1 MRVPRN
7 CNIHAMAAK
16 SNKDRA
22 IALAQE
28 QGVGR
33 ARDFEAQGIPR
44 MTLRRLVEEGA
55 LTQPSRG
62 LYQLANAE
70 HSAEHSLAE
79 AAKAAPSGVVA
90 LLSALQFHGLTTQT
104 PHAVWMLMPSKA
116 WAPTKPPVRLKIIR
130 ASGEALTAGIKHHR
144 IDGVSVPITTPA
156 KTVADCFKHRSK
168 VGLDVALEALRDALR
183 RKRATTDEIWRFAVA
198 DRVATVMRPYLE
210 NLP

>member
-1 MRVPRN
+1 ML
-7 CNIHAMAAK
+7 AMAAK

-33 ARDFEAQGIPR
+33 ARDFEAKGIPR

-104 PHAVWMLMPSKA
+104 PHAVWMLMP
-116 WAPTKPPVRLKIIR
+116 PVRLKIIR
-130 ASGEALTAGIKHHR
+130 ASGEALTAGIRHHR

-183 RKRATTDEIWRFAVA
+183 RKRATTDEIWRCAVA

>member
-7 CNIHAMAAK
+7 CNMLAMAAK

-90 LLSALQFHGLTTQT
+90 LLSALQFR
-104 PHAVWMLMPSKA
+104 PHDEEPLSIA
-116 WAPTKPPVRLKIIR
+116 WTLGIHSSTAIPYPTIQQEDHRLRPFFLFIPPD
-130 ASGEALTAGIKHHR
+130 ASPEQL
-144 IDGVSVPITTPA
+144 SV
-156 KTVADCFKHRSK
+156 
-168 VGLDVALEALRDALR
+168 LLEALQVN
-183 RKRATTDEIWRFAVA
+183 EPGV
-198 DRVATVMRPYLE
+198 RP
-210 NLP
+210 